1 MPNDAEMLV
10 QKFREGCSAD
20 FLELAVLHDRELTA
34 DLLEELHTV
43 DFPLSL
49 SVQLQKEAGQQA
61 CEILQNALKELPKP
75 IDKDTLDELAA
86 DYAAIYLN
94 HAFSVSPYESPW
106 LDEDGLMRQEP
117 MFKVKEIYK
126 RFHLEASDWKN
137 RSEDHLV
144 LELQF
149 LAHLLKLDQDN
160 QTLAEMANFLDE
172 HLLRWLDK
180 FAKRVAGRCYT
191 PFYAGLVLLTSAY
204 VDEVRDILAEIL
216 AQPRPSP
223 EEIEDRLKPNRPP
236 IEEVPLQFMPGGP
249 EGWQ

>member
-1 MPNDAEMLV
+1 MPNDTEMLV
-10 QKFREGCSAD
+10 QKFREGCAAD

-34 DLLEELHTV
+34 ELLENLHEV
-43 DFPLSL
+43 NFPTNLSL
-49 SVQLQKEAGQQA
+49 LLQTEEGQQS
-61 CEILQNALKELPKP
+61 CEIVQKALNELPKP
-75 IDKDTLDELAA
+75 LDKDTLDELAA

-94 HAFSVSPYESPW
+94 HALSVSPYESPW
-106 LDEDGLMRQEP
+106 LDDDGLMRQEP
-117 MFKVKEIYK
+117 MFKVKEVYK

-149 LAHLLKLDQDN
+149 LAHLLKLDQN
-160 QTLAEMANFLDE
+160 KQTLVEMANFLDN

-180 FAKRVAGRCYT
+180 FAKRVAARCYT
-191 PFYAGLVLLTSAY
+191 PFYAGLVLLTSTY

-223 EEIEDRLKPNRPP
+223 EEIEDRLKPNRP